1 MASDDLVKALREVVR
16 RGAADDAGRVRGLLA
31 DLMPQAG
38 AVVRVAVAAVQE
50 GVPADLRRAAAG
62 GSVSLA
68 VNRAISR
75 LVDEHG
81 YERALATRVA
91 EAWAIALGSMS
102 EATRAA
108 SSTTPTPLREATVVD
123 PGMPAGAS
131 DDGRPRLV
139 VDPLAVWGAYATIGE
154 AIAAAP
160 AGALVVVRSGTYR
173 EALVIDK
180 AVEVVGEGPRGA
192 VVVESTDAHAIELRA
207 ERAAIRN
214 LTIRA
219 GGTGQ
224 GWGAVMVRRGRPVI
238 EGCDLTSSVGAGM
251 YVVGAD
257 SDPVVRACT
266 FADGKGTG
274 IFFLENGRGTFER
287 CTVTGNAYAGIQVKQ
302 GGDPV
307 VRECTFADGKGNG
320 IYVLENGR
328 GTFEGCTVT
337 GNAYPGIV
345 VQQGG
350 DPVVRECTIA
360 RNRNH
365 GVAVW
370 ATGRGTVT
378 GCTLSGN
385 VPGEWW
391 VEGGAGGVRRNN
403 RPDAPR

>member
-1 MASDDLVKALREVVR
+1 MASDDLVNALREVVR
-16 RGAADDAGRVRGLLA
+16 RGAADDAARVKGLLA
-31 DLMPQAG
+31 DLLPGMPALT
-38 AVVRVAVAAVQE
+38 RVAVAAVQE
-50 GVPADLRRAAAG
+50 GVPADLRQTGHG

-68 VNRAISR
+68 VNRSIRR

-81 YERALATRVA
+81 YELGLATRVA
-91 EAWAIALGSMS
+91 EAWAIALGAMS
-102 EATRAA
+102 ESTQAA
-108 SSTTPTPLREATVVD
+108 SSTTSTPAREVTVVD
-123 PGMPAGAS
+123 PPSSVGVN

-160 AGALVVVRSGTYR
+160 AGALVVVRPGTYR

-180 AVEVVGEGPRGA
+180 AVEVVGEGARGA
-192 VVVESTDAHAIELRA
+192 VVVESTDAHAIEFRA

-224 GWGAVMVRRGRPVI
+224 GWGAVMVRRGRPLI
-238 EGCDLTSSVGAGM
+238 EGCALTSSVGAGM

-257 SDPVVRACT
+257 SDPVVRECT
-266 FADGKGTG
+266 FADGKQSG
-274 IFFLENGRGTFER
+274 IYVWENGRGTIER
-287 CTVTGNAYAGIQVKQ
+287 CRVTGNALAGIEVKQ

-307 VRECTFADGKGNG
+307 VRECTFADGKQNG
-320 IYVLENGR
+320 IYVYENGR

-337 GNAYPGIV
+337 GNAYAGIA
-345 VQQGG
+345 VQLGG

-360 RNRNH
+360 RNRDH

-370 ATGRGTVT
+370 ATGRGTIT

-385 VPGEWW
+385 APGEWW